1 MFKQFEQMF
10 TKKRILSCI
19 LLVLLI
25 PGGCVSIDKFNSQLN
40 VLRSTTDL
48 KSDVDLVQHKLEK
61 LHPDLYHYI
70 TKKDLDFKFDSLK
83 SSFTLP
89 LTSNDFYFRLSPVIA
104 AIKQGHTQTIP
115 MTKRLKYKERKI
127 VNKNGT
133 SPFTQLDF
141 EIFDNK
147 LYIVKNNS
155 SDSTIK
161 TGTEL
166 LTADGIKPVDIITKY
181 SRTFTS
187 DGNNATFIYRKLGKG
202 FPRYLY
208 YEKGIEDSVICRL
221 NFKDT
226 IRTITLKRPLSVKIA
241 VIKKT
246 KDQLEKERIL
256 QRNEKKKR
264 KLLGYDPLKRI
275 YSKLMIFPVKDSSVA
290 VMKISDFMKGNY
302 RKFYKNSF
310 QLLDSLHTKTL
321 ILDLRDNGGGL
332 VHDIND
338 LYSYLADSSFHLINK
353 PLVTSK
359 TSLWHIGYY
368 NNNSFW
374 VQAIQTLFL
383 PVLAGIDVFT
393 YLKIKKNTDHTYTY
407 AIRDSR
413 VTHLK
418 PHRFK
423 GKVYVLING
432 GCFSATCLLSSNLKG
447 SKRAVFVGE
456 ETGGAFNGCVAG
468 IMPVRTLPNSQ
479 IKVRFG
485 LLEFQTPYNS
495 AMDGRGI
502 FPDKEIIPTLQ
513 DRISGND
520 PELQWVLT
528 DLKGIKQ

>member
-1 MFKQFEQMF
+1 MS
-10 TKKRILSCI
+10 TKNRTLFYI
-19 LLVLLI
+19 LLCVLILE
-25 PGGCVSIDKFNSQLN
+25 GCVSIDKFNAQLN
-40 VLRSTTDL
+40 VLRSTSDL
-48 KSDVDLVQHKLEK
+48 KSDVDFAHHKLEK
-61 LHPDLYHYI
+61 LHPVLYLYI
-70 TKKDLDFKFDSLK
+70 AKKDLDYKFDSLK
-83 SSFTLP
+83 SS
-89 LTSNDFYFRLSPVIA
+89 LTTPMTSKDFYFRLSPVIA
-104 AIKQGHTQTIP
+104 AIKQGHTQLNP
-115 MTKRLKYKERKI
+115 LTKKLKYKEQKV
-127 VNKNGT
+127 VNKSGT
-133 SPFTQLDF
+133 SPLSQFDY

-155 SDSTIK
+155 TDSTIK

-166 LTADGIKPVDIITKY
+166 LTVDGIKPIEIITKY
-181 SRTFTS
+181 CKTFSS
-187 DGNNATFIYRKLGKG
+187 DGNNATFFPRKLGKG
-202 FPRYLY
+202 FPRYFY
-208 YEKGIEDSVICRL
+208 YEQGIEDSILCRL
-221 NFKDT
+221 NFRDT
-226 IRTITLKRPLSVKIA
+226 IRTITLTRALSTKIA
-241 VIKKT
+241 GIKKT

-275 YSKLMIFPVKDSSVA
+275 YSKLLTFPVKDSSVA
-290 VMKISDFMKGNY
+290 VLKISDFMKGNY
-302 RKFYKNSF
+302 RKFYKKSF

-332 VHDIND
+332 VHDINN
-338 LYSYLADSSFHLINK
+338 LYSYLADSSFHLINI
-353 PLVTSK
+353 PVVTSK

-368 NNNSFW
+368 NNNPFW

-393 YLKIKKNTDHTYTY
+393 YLKITKNADHTYRY

-432 GCFSATCLLSSNLKG
+432 GCFSATCVLSSNLKG

-468 IMPVRTLPNSQ
+468 ILPVRTLPNSKLK
-479 IKVRFG
+479 IRFG

-495 AMDGRGI
+495 TMVGRGI
-502 FPDKEIIPTLQ
+502 FPDKEIIPTIQ
-513 DRISGND
+513 DRINGND
-520 PELQWVLT
+520 PEIQWVLN
-528 DLKGIKQ
+528 DVKEIK